1 MFLTVYVTIHPI
13 LLTNYMKKINI
24 LALLLCSCL
33 YSGDK
38 DDSVFVDGIAAIV
51 GEHLVLKSDVAQ
63 LVNIAATQQQ
73 LNPAADMEKLLT
85 LQQGVVRS
93 IIDQKIMLEMASVDS
108 IIVEDKEVDRAL
120 DQQIEMFIT
129 QSGNEERAEEML
141 GQSLKSFRREFWFD
155 MRDRLTTERYQQTLI
170 NKINVNRED
179 VESFFVA
186 YKDSLPLFPSLI
198 KIRHLLVPVIA
209 GEKSSKATYEKLVEI
224 KKKIKEEDLSF
235 KELALLHSEDPGSRQ
250 NGGSLGY
257 VRRGSLVPEFESV
270 AFSQEVG
277 VVSDIIK
284 TQFGYHIIETEEK
297 RGDKIKVR
305 HILLIPKISE
315 EDESRAYSFALTL
328 KDSALS
334 LNDFKRLVS
343 AHSSDKQTSEIGG
356 DLGWVNPNNSPIP
369 ELSQIFSLLEIEMC
383 SLPVRTEQGYHLF
396 WVDSFREGGKP
407 SLSAHWPDIENLA
420 LNHKR
425 SQWYEGWI
433 SKARERFFVQ
443 INPW

>member
-1 MFLTVYVTIHPI
+1 
-13 LLTNYMKKINI
+13 MKKII
-24 LALLLCSCL
+24 THFLFICSFL
-33 YSGDK
+33 FSEDK
-38 DDSVFVDGIAAIV
+38 EPSVFVDGVAAIV
-51 GEHLVLKSDVAQ
+51 GEHIVLKSDVAQ
-63 LVNIAATQQQ
+63 LVNIAAVQQQ
-73 LNPAADMEKLLT
+73 LSPSADMEKLLI
-85 LQQGVVRS
+85 LQRGVVRS
-93 IIDQKIMLEMASVDS
+93 IVDQKIMLEMAAVDS
-108 IIVEDKEVDRAL
+108 IFVEEKEVDRAL
-120 DQQIEMFIT
+120 DQQIEMFIS

-141 GQSLKSFRREFWFD
+141 GQSLKSFRREFWYE

-179 VESFFVA
+179 VENFFIT

-198 KIRHLLVPVIA
+198 KVRHLLVPVVA
-209 GEKSSKATYEKLVEI
+209 GEESSSAVYGALVKI
-224 KKKIKEEDLSF
+224 KKQILDGSSF
-235 KELALLHSEDPGSRQ
+235 EALARLHSQDPGSRQ

-270 AFSQEVG
+270 AFSQNVG

-284 TQFGYHIIETEEK
+284 TQFGYHIVETEEK
-297 RGDKIKVR
+297 LGDKIKVR

-407 SLSAHWPDIENLA
+407 SLSAHWPDIENMA

-433 SKARERFFVQ
+433 SKARERFFIQ

>member
-1 MFLTVYVTIHPI
+1 
-13 LLTNYMKKINI
+13 MKKFITQFLFI
-24 LALLLCSCL
+24 CSFL
-33 YSGDK
+33 FSEDK
-38 DDSVFVDGIAAIV
+38 EPSVFVDGVAAIV
-51 GEHLVLKSDVAQ
+51 GEHIVLKSDVAQ
-63 LVNIAATQQQ
+63 LVNIAAVQQQ
-73 LNPAADMEKLLT
+73 LNPSADMEKLLT
-85 LQQGVVRS
+85 LQQEVVRS
-93 IIDQKIMLEMASVDS
+93 IIDQKIMLEMAAVDS

-120 DQQIEMFIT
+120 DQQIEMFIS

-141 GQSLKSFRREFWFD
+141 GQSLKSFRREFWYE
-155 MRDRLTTERYQQTLI
+155 MRDRLTTERYQQSLI

-179 VESFFVA
+179 VESFFST

-198 KIRHLLVPVIA
+198 KIRHLLVPVVA
-209 GEKSSKATYEKLVEI
+209 GEESRSAVKELLIKI
-224 KKKIKEEDLSF
+224 KKQILDGGSFEDL
-235 KELALLHSEDPGSRQ
+235 AQLHSQDPGSRQ
-250 NGGSLGY
+250 NGGSLGS

-270 AFSQEVG
+270 AFSQEIG
-277 VVSDIIK
+277 VVSDVIK
-284 TQFGYHIIETEEK
+284 TQFGYHIIETEDK
-297 RGDKIKVR
+297 LGDKIKVR

-315 EDESRAYSFALTL
+315 EDESLAYSFALTL
-328 KDSALS
+328 KDSAVS

-369 ELSQIFSLLEIEMC
+369 ELSQIFSLLEIGTC

-407 SLSAHWPDIENLA
+407 NLSTHWPDIENMA

-443 INPW
+443 INAW

>member
-1 MFLTVYVTIHPI
+1 
-13 LLTNYMKKINI
+13 MKKLITHFLFI
-24 LALLLCSCL
+24 CSFL
-33 YSGDK
+33 FSEDK
-38 DDSVFVDGIAAIV
+38 EPSVFVDGVAAIV
-51 GEHLVLKSDVAQ
+51 GEHIVLKSDVAQ
-63 LVNIAATQQQ
+63 LVNIAAVQQQ
-73 LNPAADMEKLLT
+73 LNPSADMEKLLI
-85 LQQGVVRS
+85 LQRGVVRS
-93 IIDQKIMLEMASVDS
+93 IIDQKIMLEMAAVDS
-108 IIVEDKEVDRAL
+108 IFVEEKAVDRAL
-120 DQQIEMFIT
+120 DQQIEMFIS

-141 GQSLKSFRREFWFD
+141 GQSLKSFRREFWYE

-179 VESFFVA
+179 VERFFIT
-186 YKDSLPLFPSLI
+186 YKDSLPFFPSLI
-198 KIRHLLVPVIA
+198 KVRHLLVPVVA
-209 GEKSSKATYEKLVEI
+209 GEESSNAVYGALVKI
-224 KKKIKEEDLSF
+224 KKQILDGSSF
-235 KELALLHSEDPGSRQ
+235 EALARLHSQDPGSRQ

-270 AFSQEVG
+270 AFSQNVG

-284 TQFGYHIIETEEK
+284 TQFGYHIVETEEK
-297 RGDKIKVR
+297 LGDKIKVR

-396 WVDSFREGGKP
+396 WVDSFREGGEP
-407 SLSAHWPDIENLA
+407 SLPAHWPDIENMA

-425 SQWYEGWI
+425 SQWYEAWI
-433 SKARERFFVQ
+433 SKARERFFIQ